1 MTRPYRQID
10 EAAKR
15 RIIRAAAARLKLSN
29 KAIALREGVSPE
41 AIQSVLWRARHMG
54 ER

>member
-1 MTRPYRQID
+1 MTRAYRQID
-10 EAAKR
+10 DAAKR

-29 KAIALREGVSPE
+29 KALASREGVTPE
-41 AIQSVLWRARHMG
+41 AIQSVLWRARHKG